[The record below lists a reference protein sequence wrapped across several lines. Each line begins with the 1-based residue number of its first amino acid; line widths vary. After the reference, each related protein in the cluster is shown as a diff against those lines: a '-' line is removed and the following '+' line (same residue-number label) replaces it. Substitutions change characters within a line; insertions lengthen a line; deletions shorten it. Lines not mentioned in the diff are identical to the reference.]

1 MNCVAEIVVKLPALL
16 KEDAKKIEK
25 EVQDFIEQ
33 EKKRKLL
40 SILIEEVM
48 KGTKQLNEKEIVKLG
63 REIKK
68 GRAEKLKQL
77 GLLS

>member
-1 MNCVAEIVVKLPALL
+1 
-16 KEDAKKIEK
+16 
-25 EVQDFIEQ
+25 
-33 EKKRKLL
+33 LL

-48 KGTKQLNEKEIVKLG
+48 KGAKQLNEKEIVRLG